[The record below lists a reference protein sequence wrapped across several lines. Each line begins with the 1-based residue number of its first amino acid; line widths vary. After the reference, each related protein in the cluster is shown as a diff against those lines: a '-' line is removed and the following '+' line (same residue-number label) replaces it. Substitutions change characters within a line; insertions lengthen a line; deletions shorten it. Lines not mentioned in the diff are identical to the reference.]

1 MPSVYD
7 LFQINPDE
15 AEAIGY
21 AARLSPA
28 EGLMADRRLFQQRA
42 VRGIEDLGRT
52 TLGLPPVPLAD
63 RQSAAAELSALAQKV
78 RPGTEEFYVQAI
90 PILQKYNLPAE
101 AEKMEEARLKLETGK
116 GEMDPLM
123 KMKRARD
130 LLAKSPDAASP
141 AGQAAIAAID
151 RKIAAYG
158 APPAKEGQDPE
169 FIKLLNAYETALAA
183 GQGDRAA
190 TLKRALDAWLKAKES
205 SGAEVGM
212 MRLALDKLK
221 FELTEKKDTR
231 KVEEA
236 ETAAVSQL
244 QGAIRALDE
253 EIAAATRLLAHP
265 GRDKIIGPRIG
276 ALPDAAVAAISEDHG
291 GAMAL
296 HLTLQGQTF
305 IRALQ
310 DLKAT
315 SKTGASGLGQLTEVE
330 GNKIQQ
336 AKAAISR
343 QQGPAQF
350 VRTLQAYLAALQ
362 SGRKVAETI
371 LTGKKGEVPVAPP
384 IVADAPLKVDPRLA
398 VPAAGKRTFKSTP
411 VK

>member
-1 MPSVYD
+1 MPSIYD
-7 LFQINPDE
+7 LFQIDPDE

-52 TLGLPPVPLAD
+52 ALSLPPMPRAD

-78 RPGTEEFYVQAI
+78 RPGTEEFYAAAI
-90 PILQKYNLPAE
+90 PILQQYNMPAE
-101 AEKMEEARLKLETGK
+101 AAEMEKQRLALETGK

-130 LLAKSPDAASP
+130 LLAKSPDAFSP
-141 AGQAAIAAID
+141 AGQAALAAID
-151 RKIAAYG
+151 RKIAEYG
-158 APPAKEGQDPE
+158 KPINTGADPE
-169 FIKLLNAYETALAA
+169 FIKLLNSYEAAVAA
-183 GQGDRAA
+183 GQTDRAA

-205 SGAEVGM
+205 SGSDVGL

-236 ETAAVSQL
+236 EAAAVSQL
-244 QGAIRALDE
+244 QGATRALDE

-276 ALPDAAVAAISEDHG
+276 ALPDAAVAAISEAHG

-296 HLTLQGQTF
+296 YLTLQGQTF

-315 SKTGASGLGQLTEVE
+315 SKTGASGLGQLTEIE

-362 SGRKVAETI
+362 SGRKTAETI
-371 LTGKKGEVPVAPP
+371 LTDKKSEVPAASP
-384 IVADAPLKVDPRLA
+384 IVADVPLKVDPRLA
-398 VPAAGKRTFKSTP
+398 APAATGPQPRKFRT

>member
-1 MPSVYD
+1 MASIFDRPEDED
-7 LFQINPDE
+7 LAD
-15 AEAIGY
+15 AYKY
-21 AARLSPA
+21 AQLNPA
-28 EGLMADRRLFQQRA
+28 ERNALEQRLYHQSA
-42 VRGIEDLGRT
+42 VRIGEDVGRQA
-52 TLGLPPVPLAD
+52 LGLPPSQVSN
-63 RQSAAAELSALAQKV
+63 REAAGRELRTLAQTV
-78 RPGTEEFYVQAI
+78 RPGTSEFFDAAI

-101 AEKMEEARLKLETGK
+101 AADMEKQRLALETGK
-116 GEMDPLM
+116 GELDPVI
-123 KMKRARD
+123 KMQRAYD
-130 LLAKSPDAASP
+130 LLKKRFDAGDTSVAP
-141 AGQAAIAAID
+141 AMKTLLQNIKDA
-151 RKIAAYG
+151 R
-158 APPAKEGQDPE
+158 PAKAAAANDPDY
-169 FIKLLNAYETALAA
+169 IKMLDKYEAALEA

-190 TLKRALDAWLKAKES
+190 AIKRGIDAWLKAKES

-236 ETAAVSQL
+236 EASAVSQL

-276 ALPDAAVAAISEDHG
+276 ALPDAAVAAISEAHG

-296 HLTLQGQTF
+296 YLTLQGQTF

-315 SKTGASGLGQLTEVE
+315 SKTGASGLGQLTEIE

-350 VRTLQAYLAALQ
+350 VRTLNAYLAALQ
-362 SGRKVAETI
+362 SGRKTAETI
-371 LTGKKGEVPVAPP
+371 LGGKKGEVPAAPS
-384 IVADAPLKVDPRLA
+384 IVADVPPKIDPRTA